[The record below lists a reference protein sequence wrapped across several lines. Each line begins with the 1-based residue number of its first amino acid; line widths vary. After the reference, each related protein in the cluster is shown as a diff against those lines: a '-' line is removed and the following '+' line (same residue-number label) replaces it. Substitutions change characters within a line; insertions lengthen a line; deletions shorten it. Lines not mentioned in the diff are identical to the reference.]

1 MLTDNE
7 IEDRLAQIEAEI
19 PRLRRNMN
27 MFFREF
33 EDRTDRLCGEVSDD
47 QQDYVLD
54 RLQEMVTRAGVN
66 GYAAPQ
72 RPLPRAG

>member
-7 IEDRLAQIEAEI
+7 IDDRLAQIEAEI

-27 MFFREF
+27 TFPREF
-33 EDRTDRLCGEVSDD
+33 EDRADRLCGEVSDD

-54 RLQEMVTRAGVN
+54 RLRAMVQRAGIN
-66 GYAAPQ
+66 G
-72 RPLPRAG
+72 